1 MAELELSTYGYT
13 LARRAGGLPVFA
25 HDDDSSKY
33 YMQQTVVQAI
43 AGRNNIQARTILPP
57 VLVELVCCSSVQ
69 STEYSSLLPG
79 LTAIGNIS
87 VPVQLA
93 QCWFPGLAIFGAKI

>member
-1 MAELELSTYGYT
+1 VAELELSTYGYT

-25 HDDDSSKY
+25 DDDDSSKY

-57 VLVELVCCSSVQ
+57 VELICFSSD
-69 STEYSSLLPG
+69 STTSASGISL
-79 LTAIGNIS
+79 
-87 VPVQLA
+87 
-93 QCWFPGLAIFGAKI
+93 F